1 MIKKRTLEYVLEQDV
16 DDKRDIWKALLEH
29 SDYDENFEYVCNLE
43 FKDDEEMVNIIYK
56 VV

>member
-1 MIKKRTLEYVLEQDV
+1 MIKKRKLEFVLEQDV
-16 DDKRDIWKALLEH
+16 DDRSNIWEQLLKHE
-29 SDYDENFEYVCNLE
+29 DYNADCEYVCNLE